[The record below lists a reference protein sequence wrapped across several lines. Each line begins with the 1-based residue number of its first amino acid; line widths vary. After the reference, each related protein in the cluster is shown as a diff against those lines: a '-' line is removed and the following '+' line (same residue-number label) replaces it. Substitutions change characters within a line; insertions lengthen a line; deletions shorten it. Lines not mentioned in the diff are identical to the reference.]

1 MPSYEDLSREQLIE
15 RLSFAEK
22 QLKEFTFSPKFKQ
35 SVKSQPRREV
45 IPMAFVTAEGTIS
58 YINSALTRITG
69 FHDEDVVGRRI
80 SEFTGE
86 SGNEWDKELLADM
99 VAGKCELFRGE
110 HRYGVKGGAPRCF
123 DVMVIAI
130 RDNDGKFLR
139 ASYIFNDI
147 SESKVN
153 ERRLSDLLDTQQ
165 RIADA
170 LIVILQKETGV
181 YEDEIL
187 KIVLDRYDADRA
199 YIFQFDWRNGYS
211 RNIAEV
217 VANGI
222 SREIDNLQHIPN
234 EDVPKP
240 INCFREGKP
249 FIVNSLNDGNSPH
262 GLWGKNIL
270 AAQDIRSVILFPILI
285 SNELWGYLGID
296 MVTKEKT
303 WDRNEVDWLSSFT
316 GILSIGL
323 AQKFTLDKL
332 DRQQELFN
340 LILDSGSLGYW
351 KIFTQSNTLQCS
363 ENYLSLLGYEDEPA
377 DIEMSR
383 FWDVIHPGDLP
394 KLQEFMSGITK
405 NRKVHSIEFRLLTR
419 NGQWHWV
426 LSKIIK
432 VDYDAYDRSYVITG
446 VNINIDQTKR
456 ATLAVLE
463 KEAELQR
470 SERKYS
476 ELLGSMSLA
485 YVHSE
490 IICDA
495 SGKTVDIVYRDM
507 NPVFEKLIGIPKSGL
522 TGRTASQ
529 VGHKLSPEILELFS
543 DVAFN
548 RVSRHYEYY
557 SEQFRGWYSMSVYSP
572 NYGEVALLL
581 NDISRSHQAHEMV
594 KQNEQTL
601 RTVFENIP
609 VGIILYDEHGDYVNS
624 NAEMLK
630 IFRCNSEDARNM
642 DIIHVLKRET
652 PHWRGDTP
660 LSFELA
666 YDIIAHRPCIKDQ
679 TWREG
684 VLYLVIRI
692 IPLLK
697 GDGKTGGYLV
707 ITLDETGHNILESSL
722 REAKERQEVTN
733 SILSSVLELSHV
745 LPWDCN
751 IPTQTFSCDYE
762 IYHHESQDKPI
773 NGKYYCTID
782 KYVNSIHPDFRDH
795 MKEVFADLVSG
806 KRRDFHEIYKV
817 HWYNDREYEWV
828 DKQGAIYDYD
838 AEGNPRTI
846 IGSSV
851 VITEQKVME
860 QNLLQ
865 ALDQAEQSNRLKSA
879 FLANMSHEI
888 RTPLNAIV
896 GFSEILTTIEDA
908 KERKEY
914 AGIIANNNQLL
925 LQLISD
931 ILDISKIEAGT
942 LEFVYSD
949 VNVNTLLRDVEKAA
963 QLKTNPS
970 SVRITFAE
978 SLPHCVIHSDRNRL
992 AQVVNNLMT
1001 NAIKFT
1007 SKGSITFGYRLQ
1019 DEDSLYFYV
1028 QDTGCGI
1035 PEKDLSN
1042 VFGRFVKLNSFVPGT
1057 GLGLSICET
1066 IIHKLGGQ
1074 IGVESAEG
1082 KGSRFWFTIPYSKT
1096 VSKDAPL
1103 QKQIVRREG
1112 QKEFPLKP
1120 RVLVAEDNE
1129 SNYKLFESIL
1139 KKEYTLIH
1147 AWNGLEVVE
1156 RFREEEPD
1164 IILMDIKMPD
1174 MNGIDATLRIREVS
1188 KDVPIIAVTAFAFDS
1203 DKDKALAAG
1212 CSDFLAK
1219 PINSGEL
1226 IQVLKKHL

>member
-15 RLSFAEK
+15 RLVFAEK

-45 IPMAFVTAEGTIS
+45 IPMAFVAADGTIS
-58 YINSALTRITG
+58 YINSALTRIIG
-69 FHDEDVVGRRI
+69 FYDEEVVGHRI
-80 SEFTGE
+80 SEFAGDN
-86 SGNEWDKELLADM
+86 GNEWDKELLADM

-110 HRYGVKGGAPRCF
+110 HNYMVKNEAPRCF

-139 ASYIFNDI
+139 ASYVFNDI
-147 SESKVN
+147 SESKLN
-153 ERRLSDLLDTQQ
+153 ERGLADLLDTQQ

-187 KIVLDRYDADRA
+187 KIVRDRYDADRA

-217 VANGI
+217 VGQDV

-234 EDVPKP
+234 EDVVEL
-240 INCFREGKP
+240 IRCFRNGKP
-249 FIVNSLNDGNSPH
+249 FIVNSLNEGNPSGP
-262 GLWGKNIL
+262 WGKNIL
-270 AAQDIRSVILFPILI
+270 AAQDIQSVILFPILI

-296 MVTKEKT
+296 MVSREKV
-303 WDRNEVDWLSSFT
+303 WDRSEIDWLSSFT
-316 GILSIGL
+316 GIISMGL

-351 KIFTQSNTLQCS
+351 KICMKSDMLQCS
-363 ENYLSLLGYEDEPA
+363 ENYLSLLGYKDKRA

-383 FWDVIHPGDLP
+383 FWDIVHPGDLP
-394 KLQEFMSGITK
+394 RLKEFMSGITK
-405 NRKVHSIEFRLLTR
+405 NEEEHSIEFRLLTR

-432 VDYDAYDRSYVITG
+432 VDYDAYDCSCVITG

-485 YVHSE
+485 YSHNE
-490 IICDA
+490 IICDD
-495 SGKTVDIVYRDM
+495 SGKAVDMVYRDM
-507 NPVFEKLIGIPKSGL
+507 NPVFEELIGIPKSQL
-522 TGRTASQ
+522 TGRTALQ
-529 VGHKLSPEILELFS
+529 VGHRLSPEILDLFS

-548 RVSRHYEYY
+548 RVSRYYEYY

-581 NDISRSHQAHEMV
+581 NDISMSHRAHEII

-630 IFRCNSEDARNM
+630 IFRCDSEGARTM
-642 DIIHVLKRET
+642 DIIHLLKRES
-652 PHWRGDTP
+652 PDWKGDTP
-660 LSFELA
+660 LSFEVA
-666 YDIIAHRPCIKDQ
+666 YDIIAHRPCLKDQ
-679 TWREG
+679 AWKEG

-692 IPLLK
+692 IPLLD
-697 GDGKTGGYLV
+697 GEGKTGGHLV
-707 ITLDETGHNILESSL
+707 ITLDETGHNVLESSL
-722 REAKERQEVTN
+722 REAKEKQEVTN

-751 IPTQTFSCDYE
+751 IPTRTFSCDYE
-762 IYHHESQDKPI
+762 IYHHESQGEPV

-782 KYVNSIHPDFRDH
+782 KYVNSIHPDFREH
-795 MKEVFADLVSG
+795 MKKVFAELVSG

-817 HWYNDREYEWV
+817 HWYNDREYEWI

-838 AEGNPRTI
+838 ADGKPKTI

-914 AGIIANNNQLL
+914 AGIIATNNQLL

-949 VNVNTLLRDVEKAA
+949 VNVNTLLRDVEKAT
-963 QLKTNPS
+963 QLKTDPAA
-970 SVRITFAE
+970 VQITFAE
-978 SLPHCVIHSDRNRL
+978 SLPHCVILSDRNRL
-992 AQVVNNLMT
+992 VQVINNLIT

-1007 SKGSITFGYRLQ
+1007 AKGSITFGYRLQ
-1019 DEDSLYFYV
+1019 GEDSLYFYV

-1066 IIHKLGGQ
+1066 IIHKLGGK
-1074 IGVESAEG
+1074 IGVESRVGE
-1082 KGSRFWFTIPYSKT
+1082 GSRFWFTIPYSKT
-1096 VSKDAPL
+1096 VSKDDPL
-1103 QKQIVRREG
+1103 QKQVVRREG
-1112 QKEFPLKP
+1112 QKESSLKP
-1120 RVLVAEDNE
+1120 LVLVAEDNE

-1156 RFREEEPD
+1156 RFRDEDPD
-1164 IILMDIKMPD
+1164 IILMDMKMPD

-1188 KDVPIIAVTAFAFDS
+1188 KDVPIIAITAFAFDS

-1219 PINSGEL
+1219 PINSKEL
-1226 IQVLKKHL
+1226 MHVIKKYL

>member
-1 MPSYEDLSREQLIE
+1 MPSYENLSREQLIE
-15 RLSFAEK
+15 RLAFAEQ

-45 IPMAFVTAEGTIS
+45 IPMAFLTAEGTIS
-58 YINSALTRITG
+58 YINSALTRIIG
-69 FHDEDVVGRRI
+69 FHDQEVVGHRL
-80 SEFTGE
+80 SEFVEDCGK
-86 SGNEWDKELLADM
+86 EWDKKLLADM

-110 HRYGVKGGAPRCF
+110 HNYMVKGGALRCF
-123 DVMVIAI
+123 DVMAIAI

-147 SESKVN
+147 NESKLN
-153 ERRLSDLLDTQQ
+153 EQVLADLLDTQQ

-187 KIVLDRYDADRA
+187 KIVLDRYGADRA

-217 VANGI
+217 VAPGI
-222 SREIDNLQHIPN
+222 SREIDNLQHVPN
-234 EDVPKP
+234 EDIVEP
-240 INCFREGKP
+240 IRCFRAGKP
-249 FIVNSLNDGNSPH
+249 FIVNSLNEGEPG
-262 GLWGKNIL
+262 GLWGKSIL
-270 AAQDIRSVILFPILI
+270 AAQNIQSVILFPILI

-296 MVTKEKT
+296 MVSKEKL
-303 WDRNEVDWLSSFT
+303 WNGNEIEWLSSFT
-316 GILSIGL
+316 DILSIGL
-323 AQKFTLDKL
+323 TQKFTLDKL

-351 KIFTQSNTLQCS
+351 KIAAKSDTLQCS
-363 ENYLSLLGYEDEPA
+363 ENYLALLGYSDVGPE
-377 DIEMSR
+377 IHMSR
-383 FWDVIHPGDLP
+383 FWDIVHPGDL
-394 KLQEFMSGITK
+394 LQLKEFLSGITE
-405 NRKVHSIEFRLLTR
+405 NGGEHSIEFRLLTR
-419 NGQWHWV
+419 SGQWHWV

-432 VDYDAYDRSYVITG
+432 VEYDTYDHSCVITG

-470 SERKYS
+470 NERKYA

-485 YVHSE
+485 YSHNEV
-490 IICDA
+490 ICDG
-495 SGKTVDIVYRDM
+495 SGKAVDMVYRDM
-507 NPVFEKLIGIPKSGL
+507 NPVFEELMGIPKSQL
-522 TGRTASQ
+522 IGRTASQ
-529 VGHKLSPEILELFS
+529 VGHKLSAGILDLFS

-581 NDISRSHQAHEMV
+581 NDISMSHQAHEII
-594 KQNEQTL
+594 KQNEQAL

-609 VGIILYDEHGDYVNS
+609 VGIILYDEYGDYVNT

-630 IFRCNSEDARNM
+630 IFRCNIEEARRM
-642 DIIHVLKRET
+642 DIIHTLKRES
-652 PHWRGDTP
+652 PDWKGDTP

-666 YDIIAHRPCIKDQ
+666 YDIIRHSMYPKDQ
-679 TWREG
+679 AWKEG

-692 IPLLK
+692 IPLLN
-697 GDGKTGGYLV
+697 GGGKPGGYLV
-707 ITLDETGHNILESSL
+707 ITLDETGHNVLEASL
-722 REAKERQEVTN
+722 REAKEKQEVTN

-751 IPTQTFSCDYE
+751 IPARTFSCDYE
-762 IYHHESQDKPI
+762 KYHHESQSEPV

-782 KYVNSIHPDFRDH
+782 KYIDSIHPDFREH
-795 MKEVFADLVSG
+795 MKEVFAELVSG

-817 HWYNDREYEWV
+817 HWYNDREYEWI
-828 DKQGAIYDYD
+828 DKQGAVYDYD

-860 QNLLQ
+860 QNLLK

-896 GFSEILTTIEDA
+896 GFSELLTTIDDA
-908 KERKEY
+908 EERKEY

-942 LEFVYSD
+942 LEFVYSAVD
-949 VNVNTLLRDVEKAA
+949 VNGLLRDVEQAA
-963 QLKTNPS
+963 QLKTDPGE
-970 SVRITFAE
+970 VRIIFAE
-978 SLPHCVIHSDRNRL
+978 SLPHCVILCDRNRL
-992 AQVVNNLMT
+992 VQVINNLMT

-1007 SKGSITFGYRLQ
+1007 DRGSITFGYRLQ
-1019 DEDSLYFYV
+1019 DENSLYFYV

-1035 PEKDLSN
+1035 PETDMPN
-1042 VFGRFVKLNSFVPGT
+1042 VFGRFVKLNNFVPGT

-1066 IIHKLGGQ
+1066 IIHKLGGE
-1074 IGVESAEG
+1074 IGVDSIEG
-1082 KGSRFWFTIPYSKT
+1082 EGSRFWFTLPYTKT
-1096 VSKDAPL
+1096 VPADDLL
-1103 QKQIVRREG
+1103 QE
-1112 QKEFPLKP
+1112 
-1120 RVLVAEDNE
+1120 
-1129 SNYKLFESIL
+1129 
-1139 KKEYTLIH
+1139 
-1147 AWNGLEVVE
+1147 
-1156 RFREEEPD
+1156 
-1164 IILMDIKMPD
+1164 
-1174 MNGIDATLRIREVS
+1174 
-1188 KDVPIIAVTAFAFDS
+1188 
-1203 DKDKALAAG
+1203 
-1212 CSDFLAK
+1212 
-1219 PINSGEL
+1219 
-1226 IQVLKKHL
+1226 